1 MKSKILTFVIGF
13 LVGAIV
19 ATGGFLIYQ
28 NVNKNNNTNN
38 FDNGRKMRM
47 MDGNNMGTPPDMTDV
62 NNMGEPP
69 AKPEGEEENSEQT
82 PLDMPS
88 DEQAANS
95 NQNNSTKKNS
105 TKNNSTQTI

>member
-47 MDGNNMGTPPDMTDV
+47 MDGNNMGTPPDMTDA

-69 AKPEGEEENSEQT
+69 AKPEDIQENQETSPDNMPLDEQT
-82 PLDMPS
+82 T
-88 DEQAANS
+88 NS
-95 NQNNSTKKNS
+95 NQNKSSKNNL